1 MAQQFVQFANRPDPD
16 YSALLNQTQQVA
28 AREHEVAKRMAAQ
41 RALLQQMA
49 DRGDIKV
56 PDNQVAVGRFGMEF
70 DNAEARKAF
79 INSQTPEQKDLSRN
93 DAAYSTQEVVQT
105 AQDVAREAGAAASDA
120 HNAMNPQM
128 RESAQLALI
137 QQKLAVEQ
145 SLRQAGNPGRP
156 WVQGSLEDQPKM
168 PDPGPNQQIATNAL
182 RDIIGMQPKPE
193 GQPAPV
199 VPGTGV
205 LSPVEIGK
213 RQAQAEAAAE
223 TPNTSQSATNK
234 SGTAESRSARD
245 SINVSMTPV
254 NFNMDVTDRTKTV
267 SSSGMQF
274 YDEIKETLPSLRKA
288 AAIETISAMFG
299 GRDTNSPGQFS
310 ALAAQREKDLATYN
324 ERLAKSGT
332 STVYGGGLSRLST
345 SGGQTGMDVSDA
357 TAGSNN
363 YNVTTNVSAGNS
375 RSGNDSKEEPKI
387 ANFSRGD
394 WRSRHFKVNPDGTFG
409 ENATGLDIRQMQGKQ
424 SFAPAY
430 SNTAQGKKYDAAWKD
445 LGGTGPVV
453 RTKNS
458 AGEDIVQWKDAS
470 GNVVAQATW
479 NSEKNAIDDRGK
491 KMARLGAWDLT
502 AFQGARTDM
511 IEFITGDN
519 LQYGQGK

>member
-56 PDNQVAVGRFGMEF
+56 PDGQMAVGRFGMEF

-93 DAAYSTQEVVQT
+93 DAAYSRQEIVQT

-120 HNAMNPQM
+120 HNAMNPQQ
-128 RESAQLALI
+128 RESAELALI
-137 QQKLAVEQ
+137 QQRLAVEQ
-145 SLRQAGNPGRP
+145 SLRQADNPGRP
-156 WVQGSLEDQPKM
+156 YVQESLGDAPKL
-168 PDPGPNQQIATNAL
+168 PDTGPNQQVATNAL
-182 RDIIGMQPKPE
+182 REVIGMNSPQQR
-193 GQPAPV
+193 QPASA

-213 RQAQAEAAAE
+213 RQAEAAATE
-223 TPNTSQSATNK
+223 RPNTSQSATSK
-234 SGTAESRSARD
+234 SGAAESRSARE
-245 SINVSMTPV
+245 SIKVSMTPV
-254 NFNMDVTDRTKTV
+254 NFNMEVTDRTKTEM
-267 SSSGMQF
+267 SGGMQF

-299 GRDTNSPGQFS
+299 GRDTQSPGQFA
-310 ALAAQREKDLATYN
+310 ALANQREKDLGTYN
-324 ERLAKSGT
+324 ERLAKSGV
-332 STVYGGGLSRLST
+332 STVYGGGLSKLST
-345 SGGQTGMDVSDA
+345 SGGQTNMDVSDA
-357 TAGSNN
+357 TAGGNN

-375 RSGNDSKEEPKI
+375 RSGNDNKEQPKI

-430 SNTAQGKKYDAAWKD
+430 NGTEQGKKYDAAWKD